1 MITETLL
8 PSLAGL
14 ILLGIFWT
22 LVVRKTRLSI
32 AGGLLLTVLP
42 VLAGNLYWFY
52 ACKPQRDEQKTQQ
65 QALADMAA
73 MPGYR
78 VLKQQE
84 PALWTLLEQDFLRSI
99 RQGDSVPVAVGQL
112 RGMLADV
119 INQRLGRAS
128 DQAVIHYVSVSVDEM
143 QALDKISAE
152 QCFRFLYPQ
161 VDGGVNLMKLLP
173 TDMNAQDSEAMEELL
188 LSSQGPYKTLNKEQA
203 SQTLKQVVSTLY
215 GRWGDQ
221 LKQLNEPG
229 DTSSDHQT
237 LCAMTIDLYQTI
249 LKQPAPQ
256 SANLLRTMVVSAQ

>member
-1 MITETLL
+1 MTDTLI

-14 ILLGIFWT
+14 IILGIFWA
-22 LVVRKTRLSI
+22 LVVRKTRLTLV
-32 AGGLLLTVLP
+32 GGIILTLLP
-42 VLAGNLYWFY
+42 VLVGNLYWIY
-52 ACKPQRDEQKTQQ
+52 ACKPQREQQRTEQR
-65 QALADMAA
+65 ALAEMAA

-84 PALWTLLEQDFLRSI
+84 PALWTQLQEAFLSSI

-119 INQRLGRAS
+119 INQRLGRAT

-143 QALDKISAE
+143 QALDKISTE
-152 QCFRFLYPQ
+152 QCFRFLFPQ
-161 VDGGVNLMKLLP
+161 VDGGVNLMTVLP
-173 TDMNAQDSEAMEELL
+173 PSMNAQDSAAMESLL
-188 LSSQGPYKTLNKEQA
+188 LSSQGPYKTLNKDQA
-203 SQTLKQVVSTLY
+203 SQTLKQVVSGLY
-215 GRWGDQ
+215 TRWGDK

-229 DTSSDHQT
+229 DTSSDHQA

-249 LKQPAPQ
+249 LRQPAPQ